1 MGALPLPLR
10 SANVLK
16 HAPSGWSLASL
27 SGRLTELS
35 GAEDSA
41 SLTLAFGLV
50 RQAQLLEEPV
60 AWVSIQGQSFYPPDA
75 AAGGVDLDALA
86 VVHVGSVKE
95 LGRAADHLSRSG
107 AFGLIVLDVA
117 NATVPI
123 AVQSR
128 LLGLARKHDIAT
140 LFLTR
145 KKPEVPSLGSL
156 ISLRGQTRR
165 RKTGLDKF
173 TCNLRIVKD
182 KRRAPGWSH
191 MEICNGPPGLH

>member
-1 MGALPLPLR
+1 MGLPLR
-10 SANVLK
+10 TANALPYS
-16 HAPSGWSLASL
+16 PSEWNMASL

-35 GAEDSA
+35 GAADSA
-41 SLTLAFGLV
+41 ALTLAFGLV

-60 AWVSIQGQSFYPPDA
+60 AWVLFSGQSFYPPDA

-86 VVHVGSVKE
+86 TVFVKSVKE
-95 LGRAADHLSRSG
+95 LGRAADHLGRSG
-107 AFGLIVLDVA
+107 AFGLIVLDVN
-117 NATVPI
+117 NATVPT

-128 LLGLARKHDIAT
+128 LLGLARKHDTAM
-140 LFLTR
+140 LFLTQ
-145 KKPEVPSLGSL
+145 KKSAVPSLGSL

-182 KRRAPGWSH
+182 KRRAPGWTH
-191 MEICNGPPGLH
+191 EEICNGPSGLH

>member
-1 MGALPLPLR
+1 MGLPLR
-10 SANVLK
+10 TANALPYS
-16 HAPSGWSLASL
+16 PSEWNMASL

-35 GAEDSA
+35 GAADSA
-41 SLTLAFGLV
+41 APTLAFGLV

-60 AWVSIQGQSFYPPDA
+60 AWVLFSGQSFYPPDA

-86 VVHVGSVKE
+86 VVKVASVKE
-95 LGRAADHLSRSG
+95 LGRAADHLGRSG

-182 KRRAPGWSH
+182 KRRAPGWTH
-191 MEICNGPPGLH
+191 EEICNGPAGLH